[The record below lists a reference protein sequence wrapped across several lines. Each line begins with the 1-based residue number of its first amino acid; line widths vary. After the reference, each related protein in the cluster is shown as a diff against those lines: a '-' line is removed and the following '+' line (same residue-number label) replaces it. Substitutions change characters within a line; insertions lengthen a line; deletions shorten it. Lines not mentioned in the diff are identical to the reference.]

1 LLRYSPG
8 AADVLEIFE
17 GLRDIAIWI
26 GAHGVIDV
34 RDGGPDNEAAA
45 LGETSWGFRVRRY
58 RLFLQ

>member
-1 LLRYSPG
+1 MPRYSLPPPPS
-8 AADVLEIFE
+8 VEI
-17 GLRDIAIWI
+17 LKVSATLPSRIV
-26 GAHGVIDV
+26 AHGVIDV